1 MHLHRMMQAYT
12 VSRVL
17 MEKEACRFA
26 QEHGI
31 DLVTVC
37 PVVTVGKAPAAR
49 KIPSSVPAFLSFIS
63 GTSTRRHSALGT
75 RHSAYSVT
83 LAMIDR

>member
-1 MHLHRMMQAYT
+1 MMQAYT

>member
-26 QEHGI
+26 RVHGI

-37 PVVTVGKAPAAR
+37 PVVTIGKAPAAK
-49 KIPSSVPAFLSFIS
+49 KIPASVPACLSLIS
-63 GTSTRRHSALGT
+63 GTTTRRRHDTRRHSAC
-75 RHSAYSVT
+75 SVT